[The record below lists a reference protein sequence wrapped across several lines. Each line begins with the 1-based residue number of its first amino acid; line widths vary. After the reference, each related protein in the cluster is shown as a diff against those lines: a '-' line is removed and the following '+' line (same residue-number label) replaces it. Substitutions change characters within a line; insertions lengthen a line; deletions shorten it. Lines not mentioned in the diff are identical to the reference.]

1 MAMIYVMLI
10 IKGKKRLSDVPRI
23 LRPKVEELLIDM
35 EIDLEDV
42 R

>member
-1 MAMIYVMLI
+1 MAMIYCMLI

-23 LRPKVEELLIDM
+23 LRPSVEQLLIDM
-35 EIDLEDV
+35 EIDLDTV